1 MIMSS
6 PAAKIFLF
14 SEFLICRM
22 VLPFRAD
29 ERGVRVTNV
38 VRNTV
43 DVGVSRDERRI
54 CVRRNRV
61 VLAPRGLALKSKQN

>member
-1 MIMSS
+1 MITSS

-29 ERGVRVTNV
+29 ERGVRVVTNV
-38 VRNTV
+38 VRNAV
-43 DVGVSRDERRI
+43 DVGVS
-54 CVRRNRV
+54 
-61 VLAPRGLALKSKQN
+61 